1 MKNNNWPL
9 WKNVKMS
16 KVRHHICAGK
26 VGDVGQEISGKM
38 NFLSRLAPPYLTD
51 KVGQDLTLR
60 KCGYGSHYYTK
71 SIYLK
76 PAFAQK
82 PTFLSQVVSI

>member
-1 MKNNNWPL
+1 
-9 WKNVKMS
+9 MS

-51 KVGQDLTLR
+51 NVDMVAIITQNP
-60 KCGYGSHYYTK
+60 YT
-71 SIYLK
+71 
-76 PAFAQK
+76 
-82 PTFLSQVVSI
+82 